1 MTQNTE
7 PSVVELFP
15 TARTVGIEALSGEVI
30 TLVGGG
36 IVNPFGPTLLLTA
49 LAGPWQPGFDMP
61 IIQAS
66 INPFSQELQHVGV
79 FKVRGMFDP
88 LGTFLSVVP
97 QSIPG
102 CPTAL
107 LVSPLLR
114 ERAEDIWTVT
124 SHYLAN
130 CEHASGTLD
139 GVPQFPGDPRSQVKQ
154 KIDAGMKIMLARQR
168 GEDVP
173 WPDQSRLTPAE
184 SMELVRTQLTRS
196 HWLQEWQGF
205 IMCWSESIGH
215 VREQG
220 LDRAALPFD
229 HVESL
234 VSNVINMTGDAMA
247 ATLPIGTESLRS
259 RELPLSAAVQPPRQ
273 RDRCY

>member
-1 MTQNTE
+1 MTPDTK
-7 PSVVELFP
+7 PSEVELFP
-15 TARTVGIEALSGEVI
+15 TPRMVGMEALGGDVI
-30 TLVGGG
+30 ALVGGA

-49 LAGPWQPGFDMP
+49 LTGPWRPGSDMP

-79 FKVRGMFDP
+79 FKVRGLFDP
-88 LGTFLSVVP
+88 LGTLLSVVP
-97 QSIPG
+97 RSIPG

-124 SHYLAN
+124 SRYLAN
-130 CEHASGTLD
+130 CEHASGTLE
-139 GVPQFPGDPRSQVKQ
+139 GVRQFPGDPRSRVKQ
-154 KIDAGMKIMLARQR
+154 EIDAGMKIMLARQR
-168 GEDVP
+168 GEDAP
-173 WPDQSRLTPAE
+173 WPEQRRLTFDE
-184 SMELVRTQLTRS
+184 SMELVCSQLTRS

-205 IMCWSESIGH
+205 VMCWSESIGH

-220 LDRAALPFD
+220 LDRPALPFG

-234 VSNVINMTGDAMA
+234 VSNVINMTGDTMA
-247 ATLPIGTESLRS
+247 ATVPDWDKEPAES
-259 RELPLSAAVQPPRQ
+259 
-273 RDRCY
+273 

>member
-1 MTQNTE
+1 MTANTE
-7 PSVVELFP
+7 PSAVELFP
-15 TARTVGIEALSGEVI
+15 TARTVGMEALSGDVI
-30 TLVGGG
+30 ALVGGG

-49 LAGPWQPGFDMP
+49 LTGPWRPGSDMP

-66 INPFSQELQHVGV
+66 LNPFSQELQHIGV
-79 FKVRGMFDP
+79 FKVRGLFDP
-88 LGTFLSVVP
+88 LSTLLSVVP
-97 QSIPG
+97 RSIPG

-114 ERAEDIWTVT
+114 ERSEDIWTVT
-124 SHYLAN
+124 CHYLAN
-130 CEHASGTLD
+130 CEHASGTLE
-139 GVPQFPGDPRSQVKQ
+139 GVRQFPGDPRSRVKRE
-154 KIDAGMKIMLARQR
+154 IDAGMKIMLARQR

-173 WPDQSRLTPAE
+173 WPEQSRLTSDE
-184 SMELVRTQLTRS
+184 SIELVRTQLTRS

-205 IMCWSESIGH
+205 ITCWSESIGH

-234 VSNVINMTGDAMA
+234 VSNVINVTGDAMA
-247 ATLPIGTESLRS
+247 ATFPDWDREPAES
-259 RELPLSAAVQPPRQ
+259 
-273 RDRCY
+273 

>member
-1 MTQNTE
+1 MTPNTE
-7 PSVVELFP
+7 ASEVQLFP
-15 TARTVGIEALSGEVI
+15 TARTVGMEALSGDVI
-30 TLVGGG
+30 LLVGGG

-49 LAGPWQPGFDMP
+49 LTGPWHPGSDLP

-66 INPFSQELQHVGV
+66 INPFSQELQDVGV
-79 FKVRGMFDP
+79 FKVRGLFDP
-88 LGTFLSVVP
+88 LGMLLSVVP

-114 ERAEDIWTVT
+114 GRAEDIWTVT

-130 CEHASGTLD
+130 CEHASVTLE
-139 GVPQFPGDPRSQVKQ
+139 GIRQYPGDPRSRVKQ
-154 KIDAGMKIMLARQR
+154 EIDAGMKIMLARQR
-168 GEDVP
+168 GENVP
-173 WPDQSRLTPAE
+173 WPEQRRLT
-184 SMELVRTQLTRS
+184 SDDLMELVRTQLTRS

-215 VREQG
+215 VRGQG

-247 ATLPIGTESLRS
+247 ATLPDWDREPAES
-259 RELPLSAAVQPPRQ
+259 
-273 RDRCY
+273 

>member
-1 MTQNTE
+1 MTPNTE
-7 PSVVELFP
+7 PSTFKFFP
-15 TARTVGIEALSGEVI
+15 TARTVGMKALSGDVI
-30 TLVGGG
+30 ALVGGG

-49 LAGPWQPGFDMP
+49 LTGSWRPGSDMP

-79 FKVRGMFDP
+79 FKVRGLFDP
-88 LGTFLSVVP
+88 LGTLLSVVP
-97 QSIPG
+97 RSIPG

-130 CEHASGTLD
+130 CDHASGTLE
-139 GVPQFPGDPRSQVKQ
+139 GVRQFAGDPRSRVKQ
-154 KIDAGMKIMLARQR
+154 EIDAGMKIMLARQR

-173 WPDQSRLTPAE
+173 WPEQRRLTSDE
-184 SMELVRTQLTRS
+184 SMELVRTQLIRS
-196 HWLQEWQGF
+196 HWLEEWQGF

-220 LDRAALPFD
+220 LDRTALPFGD
-229 HVESL
+229 VESL
-234 VSNVINMTGDAMA
+234 VSNVINATGDTMA
-247 ATLPIGTESLRS
+247 ATFAHWDPMPSTS
-259 RELPLSAAVQPPRQ
+259 
-273 RDRCY
+273 

>member
-1 MTQNTE
+1 MTPDTE
-7 PSVVELFP
+7 PSEVELFP
-15 TARTVGIEALSGEVI
+15 TPRMVGMEALGGDVI
-30 TLVGGG
+30 ALVGGA

-49 LAGPWQPGFDMP
+49 LTGPWRPGSDMP

-79 FKVRGMFDP
+79 FKVRGLFDP
-88 LGTFLSVVP
+88 LGTLLSVVP
-97 QSIPG
+97 RSIPG

-124 SHYLAN
+124 SRYLAN
-130 CEHASGTLD
+130 CEHASGTLE
-139 GVPQFPGDPRSQVKQ
+139 GVRQFPGDPRSRVKQ
-154 KIDAGMKIMLARQR
+154 EIDAGMKIMLARQR
-168 GEDVP
+168 GEDAP
-173 WPDQSRLTPAE
+173 WPEQRRLTFDE
-184 SMELVRTQLTRS
+184 SMELVCSQLTRS

-220 LDRAALPFD
+220 LDRTALPFG

-234 VSNVINMTGDAMA
+234 VSNVINMTGDTMA
-247 ATLPIGTESLRS
+247 ATLPDWDKEPAES
-259 RELPLSAAVQPPRQ
+259 
-273 RDRCY
+273 